1 MGTFILVFLFT
12 CSVYLKSSAKLF
24 NPCALGED
32 GEEMV
37 CKFCTVN
44 QKSSEALKKS
54 LTLRYPPPSAC
65 TQAAGQSKQ
74 SVLCSCV
81 LSAAGPCISPLL
93 LCLTGGRGAR
103 GQGRD
108 CHLCHSNEGKEQES
122 PRGAG
127 KSSNGKKYQL
137 FIQCIFPTLRKLG
150 KGRRLTHLPV

>member
-44 QKSSEALKKS
+44 QKFSEALKKS

-74 SVLCSCV
+74 SGLCSCV
-81 LSAAGPCISPLL
+81 LPAADPCISPSCCTLQEGEVPGDRAGTVTCVTATRERSRKALKELGRVPTAKNTSCLFSTFSLL
-93 LCLTGGRGAR
+93 
-103 GQGRD
+103 
-108 CHLCHSNEGKEQES
+108 
-122 PRGAG
+122 
-127 KSSNGKKYQL
+127 
-137 FIQCIFPTLRKLG
+137 
-150 KGRRLTHLPV
+150 